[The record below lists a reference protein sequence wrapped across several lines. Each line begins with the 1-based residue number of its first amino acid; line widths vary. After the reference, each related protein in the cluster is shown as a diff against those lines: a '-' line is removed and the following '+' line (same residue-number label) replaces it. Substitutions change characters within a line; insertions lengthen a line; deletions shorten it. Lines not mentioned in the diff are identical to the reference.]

1 MTRALGALL
10 RAFKLSLRNVNVINN
25 SEAKVMHINIWLILI
40 GVIIYDLILKAQI
53 EKSSKFITSYKEKID
68 EEIIANIS
76 GVINSLNE
84 INISLVNLTMKDRS
98 DR

>member
-1 MTRALGALL
+1 
-10 RAFKLSLRNVNVINN
+10 
-25 SEAKVMHINIWLILI
+25 MHINIWLILI